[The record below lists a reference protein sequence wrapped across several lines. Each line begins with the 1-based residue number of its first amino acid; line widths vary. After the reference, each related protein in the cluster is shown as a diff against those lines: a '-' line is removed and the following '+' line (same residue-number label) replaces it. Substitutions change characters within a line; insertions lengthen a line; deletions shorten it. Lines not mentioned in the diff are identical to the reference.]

1 MSSDSKVQ
9 AIVRALAGTYA
20 LINSTATLNGVSV
33 PDLAFGEDPVGL
45 LTYTPSGF
53 MSLNIAATQS
63 QYRPANLTFPYN
75 ETDSNQDWALV
86 GQHTLSYAGPW
97 SVSHDDSTTEKSGSL
112 VHGPIWVANVPKWTG
127 IEEHSNYSVHETKSS
142 EGFPKGTKLL
152 RMESKWDNGN
162 QGVLWWRRVDG
173 GTDENDNWIPNSL
186 INGSPLKEAD
196 EGK

>member
-1 MSSDSKVQ
+1 M
-9 AIVRALAGTYA
+9 
-20 LINSTATLNGVSV
+20 NGVSV

-53 MSLNIAATQS
+53 MSLNIAASKHILRTQIWTRLKYSSAQS

-75 ETDSNQDWALV
+75 ETDSKQDWALV

-97 SVSHDDSTTEKSGSL
+97 SVSHDDSTTEKSGSM

-162 QGVLWWRRVDG
+162 EGVLWWRRVDG